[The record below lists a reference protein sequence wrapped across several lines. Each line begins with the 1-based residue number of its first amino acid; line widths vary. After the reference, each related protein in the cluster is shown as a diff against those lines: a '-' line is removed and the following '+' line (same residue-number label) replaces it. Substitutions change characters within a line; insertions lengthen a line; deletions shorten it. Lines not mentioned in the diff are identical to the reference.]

1 MMMMKGKFIFSVIF
15 LSLLNFAAFGETLQ
29 EAETPSPVETPAPAP
44 SFFSACDL
52 TAEFSPAIYINPESS
67 LVSAPSPVIYP
78 VSIGFLWPNYTK
90 IAIQPTLSF
99 FTMYHLW
106 YDGQAL
112 PAEIEN
118 RTSQTINLLLDI
130 PAVFSIYSSEKSR
143 FQFSSGLAFLM
154 RFGILAGGVKET
166 DSGYTGSAGSDM
178 DKINSYFWDNA
189 RFLYM
194 SFGASWLYDLVPHLR
209 LGPVFHTYLPLG
221 TMFAGEGV
229 QGMIISLGLK
239 LNFHL

>member
-1 MMMMKGKFIFSVIF
+1 MMKGKIIFSVIF
-15 LSLLNFAAFGETLQ
+15 LSLLKFAVVGETLQ
-29 EAETPSPVETPAPAP
+29 DEGSSVPAETPASSR
-44 SFFSACDL
+44 SFFSSVDL
-52 TAEFSPAIYINPESS
+52 MAGFSPAVYINTEST

-118 RTSQTINLLLDI
+118 RTSQTISLLLDL
-130 PAVFSIYSSEKSR
+130 PAVFSIYPNEKSR
-143 FQFSSGLAFLM
+143 FQFSTGLAFLM

-178 DKINSYFWDNA
+178 DQINSYFWSNA
-189 RFLYM
+189 RFLYL
-194 SFGASWLYDLVPHLR
+194 SLGASWLYDLVPHLR

-221 TMFAGEGV
+221 SLFSGESV

-239 LNFHL
+239 LSFHL

>member
-1 MMMMKGKFIFSVIF
+1 MYLKKLFILTVLSFSLF
-15 LSLLNFAAFGETLQ
+15 SLH
-29 EAETPSPVETPAPAP
+29 AEG
-44 SFFSACDL
+44 FFSSADL
-52 TAEFSPAIYINPESS
+52 TAEFSPAVYVNPESS

-78 VSIGFLWPNYTK
+78 ISIGFLWPNYTK

-118 RTSQTINLLLDI
+118 RTSQTVSLLLDI
-130 PAVFSIYSSEKSR
+130 PAVFSLYPNEKSR
-143 FQFSSGLAFLM
+143 FQFSTGLAFLM
-154 RFGILAGGVKET
+154 RFGILAGGVKES

-189 RFLYM
+189 RFLYL

-221 TMFAGEGV
+221 SLFAGEGA
-229 QGMIISLGLK
+229 QGMIISVGLK